1 MDEIVE
7 LLTRVIA
14 LVAELRL
21 APPLPPPLPH
31 GHPPAPPPAPAP
43 RRRYRRRQREPPP
56 LAPPPPHPRSLFHG
70 VNWFPRTRMWR
81 VAMTPSKKGRQLHIG
96 TFVSEEEAGRA
107 YDVVAKE
114 RNYPAHK
121 LNFPNE

>member
-1 MDEIVE
+1 MARMSMLEAE
-7 LLTRVIA
+7 
-14 LVAELRL
+14 VAELRHGHL
-21 APPLPPPLPH
+21 AP
-31 GHPPAPPPAPAP
+31 PPAPPPG
-43 RRRYRRRQREPPP
+43 PP
-56 LAPPPPHPRSLFHG
+56 APPPPHPRSLFHG

-114 RNYPAHK
+114 RGYPARK